1 MSAWAL
7 RRWSLSNVQVFSA
20 TSCTPKRFHRP
31 AQGSGVRLIVL
42 GLADHQQCPLPFAQ
56 HQELRQ
62 GIGQHGPARQAV
74 QDIAQAL
81 AAAQAVVGAAGVEQQ
96 AVGQG
101 GRQRAQAGGRG
112 IHHEQAQALF
122 MLGLAACSRA
132 SGLSTLALVS

>member
-1 MSAWAL
+1 M
-7 RRWSLSNVQVFSA
+7 
-20 TSCTPKRFHRP
+20 
-31 AQGSGVRLIVL
+31 
-42 GLADHQQCPLPFAQ
+42 
-56 HQELRQ
+56 
-62 GIGQHGPARQAV
+62 

-122 MLGLAACSRA
+122 MLGPG
-132 SGLSTLALVS
+132 GLQQGLGAVDIGAGQLKLLLQEAPGAVAVDNGQFGTLEPGIAGFGDDV